1 MSNRRT
7 SILDAAQALFLE
19 QGYAAT
25 TIAQIRA
32 ASGAST
38 GSIYHA
44 FGGKEAIAFALV
56 ERAVDGWTQASTSAL
71 RGDGIEAQIR
81 ATVEGLVTWG
91 LADPGGFRIMDELSI
106 LSERQEAGTALA
118 ALLDRNKRNS
128 REILEKHAQRGEL
141 RDLPWPLV
149 PALILGPGFELLR
162 LARRSPPAAPAEV
175 VARVLSDSA
184 WHAVGAMRNA
194 Q

>member
-1 MSNRRT
+1 MSERRT

-32 ASGAST
+32 VCGAST

-44 FGGKEAIAFALV
+44 FAGKEAIALALV
-56 ERAVDGWTQASTSAL
+56 ERAVDGWTRASTVAL
-71 RGDGIEAQIR
+71 SGEGIEAQIR

-91 LADPGGFRIMDELSI
+91 LGDPGGFRIMDELSI
-106 LSERQEAGTALA
+106 LGERQEAGTALA

-128 REILEKHAQRGEL
+128 REVLEEHARRGEL
-141 RDLPWPLV
+141 RDLPWPLA
-149 PALILGPGFELLR
+149 PALILGPSFEFLR
-162 LARRSPPAAPAEV
+162 LVRHSPIEVPAEV
-175 VARVLSDSA
+175 IARDLSDAA
-184 WHAVGAMRNA
+184 WCAIRVMRNL
-194 Q
+194 